1 MPPPRLP
8 SPRVSSAALVALCL
22 VASIIGSV
30 LGWLSASAPERQ
42 ASVRTAAPVAAPPA
56 SPAGS
61 ALCGPKAEDATPS
74 VPAAPWG
81 DRWEAT
87 LALASTPART
97 RALAALLEEL
107 ARGDPQR
114 ALALAQ
120 NQPDWRLREL
130 LRDASLRGWASV
142 APEAAGDWA
151 LAVRPEDRRAAV
163 GAVFQGAAA
172 DPEATVRL
180 ALRLCAADPEPAGDY
195 GHAAIAALVDAGA
208 FAQAADFGAAMG
220 SENYSFLFKSAYF
233 QWARQRPAEALAAAE
248 KIEDPQLAGQAKSQA
263 ITGWSWADA
272 AGLADYALK
281 LPPGAVRSQALAEA
295 LPLWLERYPE
305 EAAAWIQKNDTGAEF
320 DSGLAAIANQ
330 QSLLKSRPAAA
341 LDLAGDISDPAR
353 RTETMR
359 SVFQQWAARDPRA
372 ARAYL
377 DRSSSAADRVALSAV
392 LADVF
397 PDGVP

>member
-1 MPPPRLP
+1 MSSSRVRPRRCSFP
-8 SPRVSSAALVALCL
+8 EVAFLCL
-22 VASIIGSV
+22 AAATVGSV
-30 LGWLSASAPERQ
+30 LGWLSVPAPKRQNSVSTPGPTAIPALLADSAPS
-42 ASVRTAAPVAAPPA
+42 ASSTGDATPPA
-56 SPAGS
+56 SS
-61 ALCGPKAEDATPS
+61 
-74 VPAAPWG
+74 APWT
-81 DRWEAT
+81 DRWEET

-107 ARGDPQR
+107 ARTDPQR
-114 ALALAQ
+114 ALSFAQ
-120 NQPDWRLREL
+120 NQSDWRLREL

-142 APEAAGDWA
+142 SPEAAGDWA
-151 LAVRPEDRRAAV
+151 LGVRIEDRRAV
-163 GAVFQGAAA
+163 LGAVFQGAAV
-172 DPEATVRL
+172 DPDATIRL

-220 SENYSFLFKSAYF
+220 SEKYSFLFKSAYF

-272 AGLADYALK
+272 AGLANYALK
-281 LPPGAVRSQALAEA
+281 LPPGAERSQALAEA

-305 EAAAWIQKNDTGAEF
+305 EAAAWIQKNDNGAEF
-320 DSGLAAIANQ
+320 DAGLAALANQ
-330 QSLLKSRPAAA
+330 QSFLRSRPAAA
-341 LDLAGDISDPAR
+341 LDLAADISDPSK

-359 SVFQQWAARDPRA
+359 SVFQQWAARDPGA

-377 DRSSSAADRVALSAV
+377 NRAANASDRVALSAV

-397 PDGVP
+397 PDGAP